1 MKYLYAYLIF
11 INVLS
16 FLLFAIDKHKAIK
29 KKWRIRES
37 VLLFAGFIG
46 GALGG
51 IIAMYT
57 VRHKTQTLKFVI
69 CMPLFLILHIAL
81 IGFCIYKGIIN
92 F

>member
-1 MKYLYAYLIF
+1 MLYFYVYLALINLTAF
-11 INVLS
+11 A
-16 FLLFAIDKHKAIK
+16 LFAIDKLKAIK
-29 KKWRIRES
+29 NKWRIRES